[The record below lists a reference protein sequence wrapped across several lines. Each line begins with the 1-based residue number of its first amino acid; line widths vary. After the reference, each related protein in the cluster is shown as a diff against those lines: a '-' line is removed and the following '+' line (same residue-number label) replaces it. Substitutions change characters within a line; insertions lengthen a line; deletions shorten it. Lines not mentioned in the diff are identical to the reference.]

1 MNIIAS
7 PAGRGRYHAHLD
19 GRLLCTSLTPF
30 FSAARVLKAEGVLP
44 QEPLT
49 MTHDGSDTVCLTSTV
64 GEAASFTVD
73 EGRNGGPTLRT
84 YRPSPFARPE

>member
-1 MNIIAS
+1 MNITVS
-7 PAGRGRYHAHLD
+7 PAERGRFHARLD
-19 GRLLCTSLTPF
+19 GRHLCTSLTPF

-49 MTHDGSDTVCLTSTV
+49 MTHEGSSTVCLTSTV
-64 GEAASFTVD
+64 GEAAGFRVQEDDRGISI
-73 EGRNGGPTLRT
+73 RP

>member
-1 MNIIAS
+1 MNITVS

-19 GRLLCTSLTPF
+19 GRHLCTSDTPF
-30 FSAARVLKAEGVLP
+30 FSAARVLKREGVLP

-49 MTHDGSDTVCLTSTV
+49 MTHEGSVTVCLTSTV
-64 GEAASFTVD
+64 GEAAGFRVEETED
-73 EGRNGGPTLRT
+73 RGPRFRP